1 MLKEIVSI
9 LFPLL
14 VIVLVTK
21 AQNEQP
27 VCLCEENEDT
37 LKRQHSISDRVHH
50 EVESKVKIALEGK
63 NSGGRERRHFPH
75 HPFLGCGQ
83 NSCINNADKDRCSS
97 SLGPPCNM
105 NTTTCKPNVG
115 YNLKGELQL
124 IIQFPEFN
132 FEQCIWKHTC
142 EMFSNVSPKSR
153 CIQFL
158 FLDPTFPTQM
168 SVFNFYVRLDLIS
181 SVRAC

>member
-142 EMFSNVSPKSR
+142 ESNVK
-153 CIQFL
+153 
-158 FLDPTFPTQM
+158 DKKKT
-168 SVFNFYVRLDLIS
+168 
-181 SVRAC
+181 